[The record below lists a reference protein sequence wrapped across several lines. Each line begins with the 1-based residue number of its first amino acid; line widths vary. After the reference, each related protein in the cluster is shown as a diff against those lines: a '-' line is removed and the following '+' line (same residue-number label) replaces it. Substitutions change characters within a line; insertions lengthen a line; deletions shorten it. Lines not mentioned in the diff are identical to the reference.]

1 MISLRKTAPFF
12 VTIAVLLAIA
22 ACNSESEQ
30 KPPNILFAIADDA
43 SWLHMSAY
51 GCNWI
56 RTPAFDKVAKKGLLF
71 NRAYT
76 PNAKC
81 SPSRACI
88 LTGRNSWQL
97 EEACNHVPDFPQK
110 FKTYVEVLSENGYHT
125 GYTGKGWAPGRA
137 VDADGNPRLLTG
149 KKYSDITRQPPTN
162 AISAIDYAAN
172 FDAFMASRPQ
182 GEPFCFWYGG
192 YEPHRAYEYGSGQR
206 LSGKKPSDVDRVFDF
221 YPDTEQIRND
231 FLDYGY
237 EIEHFDNHL
246 NKMLQILEEKG
257 ELANTIVMVTA
268 DNGMPFP
275 RIKGQAYE
283 YSNHL
288 PLAMM
293 WLGHV
298 QDPGRKITDLV
309 SFIDLAP
316 TILQAAGISGE
327 AQGMQPITGKA
338 LQSFFQ
344 SNDTLGLQGRN
355 DFVLL
360 GKERHDIGRPDDQG
374 YPVRGLLQGD
384 MLYLKNFEPNRWPSG
399 NPETGYLN
407 CDGSPTK
414 TFLLNEFRAGETAE
428 RWDLA
433 FGKRPPTELYNIK
446 RDPDCMHNLAYNPA
460 QAPFIRDA
468 DLLLMQTLK
477 EQGDPRALGNG
488 VIFDQYK
495 YANEKQH
502 DFYNR
507 FMAGDLDASSAGWVE
522 PTDFEKPADE
532 GDRPIN

>member
-1 MISLRKTAPFF
+1 MTYLPRFLPSCLAVVLCMAF
-12 VTIAVLLAIA
+12 VSCT
-22 ACNSESEQ
+22 EEEEQ

-43 SWLHMSAY
+43 SWLHMGASY
-51 GCNWI
+51 GCDWI
-56 RTPAFDKVAKKGLLF
+56 NTPAFDRIAREGLLF
-71 NRAYT
+71 ERAYT

-110 FKTYVEVLSENGYHT
+110 FKTYVEVLAENGYHT
-125 GYTGKGWAPGRA
+125 GYTGKGWAPGKA
-137 VDADGNPRLLTG
+137 INAQGAPRDMTG
-149 KKYSDITRQPPTN
+149 KKYSDITLEPPT
-162 AISAIDYAAN
+162 AFISSINYAAN
-172 FDAFMASRPQ
+172 FDSFLKDRKE

-206 LSGKKPSDVDRVFDF
+206 LAGKKPADVDRVFEF

-237 EIEHFDNHL
+237 EIEHFDSHL
-246 NKMLQILEEKG
+246 GKMLQILEESG
-257 ELANTIVMVTA
+257 ELYNTIIIVTA

-288 PLAMM
+288 PLAIM
-293 WLGHV
+293 WLEEIKE
-298 QDPGRKITDLV
+298 PGRRIANLV
-309 SFIDLAP
+309 NFIDFAP
-316 TILQAAGISGE
+316 TMLQAARIDGE
-327 AQGMQPITGKA
+327 ALGMQPITG
-338 LQSFFQ
+338 QSLDAFFSPDDQ
-344 SNDTLGLQGRN
+344 QLDNRD
-355 DFVLL
+355 DFVLI

-374 YPVRGLLQGD
+374 YPIRGIVQGD
-384 MLYLKNFEPNRWPSG
+384 LLYIRNFKPERWPSG
-399 NPETGYLN
+399 DPKTGYLN

-414 TFLLNEFRAGETAE
+414 TFILNEYRAGEVTE

-433 FGKRPPTELYNIK
+433 FGKRPAVELYDIK
-446 RDPDCMHNLAYNPA
+446 RDPDCMNNLVHDPT
-460 QAPFIRDA
+460 QAKFIETA
-468 DLLLMQTLK
+468 DQLLMQKLA

-488 VIFDQYK
+488 DIFDQYQ

-507 FMAGDLDASSAGWVE
+507 FMAGELDESSAGWVE
-522 PTDFEKPADE
+522 PSDFE
-532 GDRPIN
+532 GN